1 MKLGIIGNGFV
12 GKATQMLNCEKI
24 KTIAY
29 DLNPSLCEPK
39 GTTLKDIISCD
50 LIFISVPTPMNKD
63 RSCCLDKDLVLLPC
77 SCQTMSQTA
86 CLSYMPILPPY

>member
-50 LIFISVPTPMNKD
+50 LIFIFLFISIAGY
-63 RSCCLDKDLVLLPC
+63 CCILLPLTGLHC
-77 SCQTMSQTA
+77 WLLLA
-86 CLSYMPILPPY
+86 WAGLFG